1 MMPQKGGLMYRIS
14 IVSMFTIFSAF
25 CSMTLAILLYQ
36 RKGESAATA
45 LAGYLTAIFFYAM
58 GFAFE
63 VMSPSLAQVVFWTNI
78 QYLGIPFLPFLLMRF
93 AFQFYKVE
101 FTYKKLLF
109 RYLLLLSLLILAA
122 QLTSPWHNLHHYN
135 VEFKVVGDITV
146 QSFDK
151 GLFYYILEI
160 YHVVSQA
167 TVMLLSIRHFKD
179 KSHRDR
185 NRALIIFISCLI
197 PSVIHL
203 LYQFSITPYGLD
215 LVPPSFALSA
225 IILGIAFMNSTL
237 LGPSPIAAWIVL
249 DSLGDACIILDN
261 KDRVVGFNPT
271 AQAWFPMLGQESIG
285 CSAQEVFSKIPEMV
299 NLADTSFNGSG
310 DWSIVPVSAEQE
322 TDRYLSVHI
331 RPIQHENV
339 TGTSLLISNVTE
351 NQVMT
356 MALQETNERLVEMNR
371 LKDMVIS
378 IMSHDVRSPLLAMR
392 QLDALVASGR
402 FLHDP
407 AKLASMREELDSLI
421 DRADL
426 LMRNLVSLSS
436 QPEIGSEDRQY
447 PISVSSLFSAVKT
460 EAFRIAKRKRI
471 TFQMELDEDVVVMGS
486 EDLLVVVLRN
496 LLDNAFKFTPSGN
509 TVVMDVDIKSNTVEI
524 AVKDNGLGMPDWV
537 KTELTKMRWGVSL
550 TGTNGE
556 KGSGI
561 GLYTSM
567 MFLRRMN
574 TDLVIESE
582 PSKGTKMSFTL
593 LRFQRNPPVSGTT
606 DKREIN

>member
-1 MMPQKGGLMYRIS
+1 
-14 IVSMFTIFSAF
+14 
-25 CSMTLAILLYQ
+25 MTLAILLHR

-45 LAGYLTAIFFYAM
+45 LAGYLAAIFFYAI

-63 VMSPSLAQVVFWTNI
+63 VMSPSLAQVSFWTSF
-78 QYLGIPFLPFLLMRF
+78 QYLGIPFLPFLLIRF
-93 AFQFYKVE
+93 AFIFYKVE
-101 FTYKKLLF
+101 FTQRKLLF
-109 RYLLLLSLLILAA
+109 RYLFLLSILILAA
-122 QLTSPWHNLHHYN
+122 QFTSPWHNLHHYN
-135 VEFKVVGDITV
+135 VGFKVVGDVTV

-160 YHVVSQA
+160 YHVASQV
-167 TVMLLSIRHFKD
+167 TVMLLSIKHFRD
-179 KSHRDR
+179 KNHLDR
-185 NRALIIFISCLI
+185 NRALTIFISCLI
-197 PSVIHL
+197 PSIIHI

-215 LVPPSFALSA
+215 LVPPSFTVSA
-225 IILGIAFMNSTL
+225 ILLGIVFMNSTL

-271 AQAWFPMLGQESIG
+271 AQAWFPTLGKEAIG
-285 CSAQEVFSKIPEMV
+285 TSAQEVFSKIPEMV
-299 NLADTSFNGSG
+299 NLADTAFNGSG
-310 DWSIVPVSAEQE
+310 DWSIVPITADQDA
-322 TDRYLSVHI
+322 DRYLSVHI

-339 TGTSLLISNVTE
+339 TGTSLLISDITE

-356 MALQETNERLVEMNR
+356 IALQETNERLVELNR

-392 QLDALVASGR
+392 QLDAMVASGR

-407 AKLASMREELDSLI
+407 AKLATMREELDSLI

-436 QPEIGSEDRQY
+436 QPEIGADDRQY
-447 PISVSSLFSAVKT
+447 PIAVSSLFSAVRT
-460 EAFRIAKRKRI
+460 EAFRIAKRKQI
-471 TFQMELDEDVVVMGS
+471 AFQMELEEDVVVMGS
-486 EDLLVVVLRN
+486 EDLLIIVLRN
-496 LLDNAFKFTPSGN
+496 LLDNAFKFTSSGN
-509 TVVMDVDIKSNTVEI
+509 NVMLEVVIMPRTVEI
-524 AVKDNGLGMPDWV
+524 VVTDNGIGMPDWV
-537 KTELTKMRWGVSL
+537 KTELNKMRWGVSL

-574 TDLVIESE
+574 TELVIENQ
-582 PSKGTKMSFTL
+582 PSKGTRMSFTL
-593 LRFQRNPPVSGTT
+593 LRYQRIPPVSGTA
-606 DKREIN
+606 DKREMNR